1 MSGSS
6 CECDQCPPA
15 SIGSRSASHHGSR
28 SRNASGRKQKNK
40 IRQNAIHPQQQV
52 RRTSPILT
60 ANSPSPLGDSNQS
73 HCDVPTPSVITSASS
88 TTIGG
93 RSSVTQS
100 VLEHASCLTEM
111 TDCPSEFSSI
121 SNQLHRRISGS
132 RISSRT
138 IGSTGRSSVDT
149 RRFQTNQFSDQ
160 GPDVIQLAPA
170 SSLPAEPCDPH
181 VLRLQRQLHKLRL
194 QHYPSQCDQNGLM
207 GSVRLRAV
215 VSDKLTAEGIR
226 LSSPPYTSS
235 TVGTCSILYCCRQSI
250 NPLFHPPNS

>member
-1 MSGSS
+1 MPLPYYAKILTKILCPTFQELSGSS
-6 CECDQCPPA
+6 CECDQCPPT
-15 SIGSRSASHHGSR
+15 SIGSRPASHHG

-40 IRQNAIHPQQQV
+40 IRQNAIHPQQQQV
-52 RRTSPILT
+52 RRTSPISS
-60 ANSPSPLGDSNQS
+60 ANSPSPLGDNNIQS
-73 HCDVPTPSVITSASS
+73 HCDAPTPSVITSTSS

-111 TDCPSEFSSI
+111 TDCPSEISSI

-138 IGSTGRSSVDT
+138 IGSTGRSSVNPP
-149 RRFQTNQFSDQ
+149 RFQNSDQ
-160 GPDVIQLAPA
+160 GPDVIQLA
-170 SSLPAEPCDPH
+170 SLPAEPCDPH

-194 QHYPSQCDQNGLM
+194 QHYPSQCDQNGSM

-235 TVGTCSILYCCRQSI
+235 TVGTFFQL
-250 NPLFHPPNS
+250 